1 MIAKH
6 KQGFLLAV
14 PVALLLLSVFLG
26 EVRGPYYLGDNS
38 DPEYCYLLN
47 SLNILTLH
55 SPAHTDHPGTTLQE
69 LGVIVILARWIA
81 SGQIW
86 SQESLPEAVLRE
98 PEQYLHSINL
108 ALNVLFCVFLYL
120 AGRSAFKLTG
130 RLATALT
137 LQVSFV
143 LLQQILLAQIRVS
156 PEPLLMVAALALM
169 LPLMPTVM
177 GRDPSSGSQNP
188 RLAVVAGAVFG
199 FGVVSKVTFLPLASM
214 ALLFAGARQ
223 KVRFAL
229 AAAASVLVLTLPIVT
244 QFGRVLRWLLSLLT
258 HKERYGGGD
267 VGLPDAP
274 TYLGN
279 VRRLYSAEPLLFV
292 LLGIYLLILVALAFS
307 KIDAPNARM
316 LQMKQLLVA
325 GCIAGTAMVAITG
338 KHPAAHYLLP
348 TLAITPLVNAA
359 IVDLFGEFRIP
370 IGLKLAAAAAGLL
383 LCIYAGSRN
392 FHRMEVWISGT
403 QNYREEIRQIEELYA
418 ESGKCRLVGLYR
430 SSLPTFALD
439 FGNGFSGRKQ
449 SGVLDKLY
457 PNVVNYNI
465 FFGEFQSFSGESKR
479 GEIAR
484 LVSEGR
490 CVLVEGTATGIARL
504 RLFETEM
511 LGSESKER
519 VARLAA
525 RQDGSKLALAIELP
539 EGAITVQAA
548 RFSSGN
554 VVVDDAYFGAG
565 IRVLVS
571 VDVPAYVYYNIQV
584 PTAGRRTVVIRYASA
599 VARAL
604 TVRVTGNEVTTQA
617 CSEATGG
624 DFPEHQRW
632 QEVGTVD
639 LQAGVNVLRLEREG
653 AFPHVDKIVL
663 IPRAN

>member
-244 QFGRVLRWLLSLLT
+244 QLL
-258 HKERYGGGD
+258 K
-267 VGLPDAP
+267 
-274 TYLGN
+274 
-279 VRRLYSAEPLLFV
+279 F
-292 LLGIYLLILVALAFS
+292 
-307 KIDAPNARM
+307 
-316 LQMKQLLVA
+316 
-325 GCIAGTAMVAITG
+325 AI
-338 KHPAAHYLLP
+338 
-348 TLAITPLVNAA
+348 
-359 IVDLFGEFRIP
+359 
-370 IGLKLAAAAAGLL
+370 
-383 LCIYAGSRN
+383 
-392 FHRMEVWISGT
+392 
-403 QNYREEIRQIEELYA
+403 
-418 ESGKCRLVGLYR
+418 
-430 SSLPTFALD
+430 
-439 FGNGFSGRKQ
+439 
-449 SGVLDKLY
+449 
-457 PNVVNYNI
+457 
-465 FFGEFQSFSGESKR
+465 
-479 GEIAR
+479 
-484 LVSEGR
+484 
-490 CVLVEGTATGIARL
+490 
-504 RLFETEM
+504 
-511 LGSESKER
+511 
-519 VARLAA
+519 
-525 RQDGSKLALAIELP
+525 
-539 EGAITVQAA
+539 
-548 RFSSGN
+548 
-554 VVVDDAYFGAG
+554 
-565 IRVLVS
+565 
-571 VDVPAYVYYNIQV
+571 
-584 PTAGRRTVVIRYASA
+584 
-599 VARAL
+599 
-604 TVRVTGNEVTTQA
+604 
-617 CSEATGG
+617 
-624 DFPEHQRW
+624 
-632 QEVGTVD
+632 
-639 LQAGVNVLRLEREG
+639 
-653 AFPHVDKIVL
+653 
-663 IPRAN
+663 